1 MRLLYMKKILQQN
14 EESMIYKMFYLQIEK
29 PSRGDWASTCLD
41 DLKQLGIKESLSQI
55 KEMTKAKFN
64 SILKTK
70 MKENAL
76 KYLNQKKGKKG
87 NEISYESIEMAEY
100 LLPYNKLSI
109 SQKRRMYEIR
119 NKMVDIPEN
128 FSSDTIE
135 TQCLCGEREV
145 MSHIYYCDIFSENKC
160 GKILYEKIYNGN
172 LFEQIEVY
180 QRFEENFKVIDIMK
194 NQCKNSKVIEIK
206 QNKK

>member
-1 MRLLYMKKILQQN
+1 MKNILQQN
-14 EESMIYKMFYLQIEK
+14 EESTIYKMFYLQIEK

-87 NEISYESIEMAEY
+87 NEISYESMEMAEY

-128 FSSDTIE
+128 FSSDIME
-135 TQCLCGEREV
+135 TQCLCGERKV
-145 MSHIYYCDIFSENKC
+145 MSHI
-160 GKILYEKIYNGN
+160 IY
-172 LFEQIEVY
+172 V
-180 QRFEENFKVIDIMK
+180 
-194 NQCKNSKVIEIK
+194 
-206 QNKK
+206 